1 MAAARALSGQR
12 PNGQPLAITL
22 IDRANHHVFQPLLY
36 QVATAGLSAPAIAS
50 PIRHILRHQ
59 SDVTVLMTEVT
70 GIDLTRRE
78 VRCSEQVHEYDYLII
93 SAGAQTSYFGN
104 DHWAP
109 FAPGLKTLDDAFDIR
124 RRMVEAFELAELD
137 ADPTQRESLLTF
149 AVIGGGPTGVELAGT
164 LVEIARHTLK
174 SEFRRIDPAS
184 ARILLIEGAARI
196 LGTFSEQSAA
206 SATGQLERLGV
217 RVMRSKKV
225 GVIDALGLE
234 LQAPDGT
241 QQRLDCRTVLWAA
254 GVRASP
260 LTALLGEPLDRS
272 ARVSVTGQ
280 LCLASHPEVFAIG
293 DMAQVPSHGTPIP
306 GVAPAAKQMGRH
318 AARNLLAS
326 LEGKVRSDFRYVDYG
341 SLATIGRHAAVVE
354 IGKFKFS
361 GFPAWSF
368 WLFIHIFFL
377 IGFRNRFLVM
387 LDWATSY
394 LTFERHARIITRE
407 RQR

>member
-1 MAAARALSGQR
+1 M
-12 PNGQPLAITL
+12 
-22 IDRANHHVFQPLLY
+22 
-36 QVATAGLSAPAIAS
+36 SAPAIAS
-50 PIRHILRHQ
+50 PIRHILRDR

-78 VRCSEQVHEYDYLII
+78 VHCADQVHVYDFLII

-104 DHWAP
+104 AHWEA
-109 FAPGLKTLDDAFDIR
+109 FAPGLKTLDDAFEIR

-137 ADPTQRESLLTF
+137 AEPSRRESLLTF

-184 ARILLIEGAARI
+184 ARIVLIEGAARI
-196 LGTFSEQSAA
+196 LGAFSEQSAA
-206 SATGQLERLGV
+206 SATAQLERLGV

-225 GVIDALGLE
+225 AVIDAHGLE
-234 LQAPDGT
+234 LQAADGSRE
-241 QQRLDCRTVLWAA
+241 RLECQTILWAA

-260 LTALLGEPLDRS
+260 LTALLGEALDRS
-272 ARVSVTGQ
+272 ARVAVTGH
-280 LCLASHPEVFAIG
+280 LSLASHPEVFAIG

-318 AARNLLAS
+318 AAANVLAS
-326 LEGKVRSDFRYVDYG
+326 LAGKARSDFRYVDYG

-354 IGKFKFS
+354 IGRFKFS
-361 GFPAWSF
+361 GFLAWMF

-394 LTFERHARIITRE
+394 LTFERYARIITPAR
-407 RQR
+407 RYRNDPHLPDPTHASRSLL